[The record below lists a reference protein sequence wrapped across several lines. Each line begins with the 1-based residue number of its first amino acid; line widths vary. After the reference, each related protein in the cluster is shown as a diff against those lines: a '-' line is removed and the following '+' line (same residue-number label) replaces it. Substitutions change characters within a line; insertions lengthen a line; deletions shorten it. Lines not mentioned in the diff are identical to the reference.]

1 MWKLNTKIFKYTAIV
16 LVLGVFLG
24 AGYFMVFYKNF
35 GDPRVALEASTDFT
49 YTQAFL
55 QNNSAEK
62 PVLSTAEVPAVKIP
76 IIIYHSVRPHIPGES
91 IMQDRFDITPE
102 LFEEQL
108 IYLRD
113 HKYTTISMDEVA
125 RDTKEGTTTPTQKPV
140 ALTFDDGLVNQY
152 QYAFPLLKKYGM
164 TATFYVYTNPIN
176 RGNKRYLS
184 WDEVREMSTTG
195 MTIGSHSLSHSLFKN
210 STPADIKKEI
220 SESKK
225 VIEDN
230 IKKPV
235 TDFAQP
241 FGYTSPEIETVIKEA
256 GYTTARGIP
265 WGTLHSSKDLFH
277 LSGYFT
283 SDNFKDFVRI
293 VGK

>member
-1 MWKLNTKIFKYTAIV
+1 MWRFNAKILKYTAII
-16 LVLGVFLG
+16 LVIMGIFGV
-24 AGYFMVFYKNF
+24 GYFMVVYKNF
-35 GDPRVALEASTDFT
+35 GGPRVALEANTDFT
-49 YTQAFL
+49 NLQAL
-55 QNNSAEK
+55 VQNRKEDV
-62 PVLSTAEVPAVKIP
+62 PVLSASEKPAVKIP
-76 IIIYHSVRPHIPGES
+76 IIIYHSVRPYIPGES

-102 LFEEQL
+102 LFEQQL

-113 HKYTTISMDEVA
+113 HKYTTTSMDEVA
-125 RDTKEGTTTPTQKPV
+125 RAIKEGTTTPTQKPV

-164 TATFYVYTNPIN
+164 TATFYIYTNPIN

-195 MTIGSHSLSHSLFKN
+195 MTIGSHSLSHPLFKN

-241 FGYTSPEIETVIKEA
+241 FGYTSPEIETDIKEA
-256 GYTTARGIP
+256 GYTTARGIL
-265 WGTLHSSKDLFH
+265 WGTLHSPKDIFH

-283 SDNFKDFVRI
+283 SDNFKDFVHT
-293 VGK
+293 VNQ